1 MKENLNEIKRLQKL
15 AGLLNEN
22 HMDEFD
28 DSGMSE
34 YDKRYKNTDDDLTIF
49 DVEVGKRDNSGPWAT
64 TATSSVLIH
73 VMSREGE
80 NYSLDD
86 ILDWAI
92 MVPGFKSSY
101 MITRKIGEI
110 SEVTPGEWAFELET
124 TVWQN

>member
-1 MKENLNEIKRLQKL
+1 
-15 AGLLNEN
+15 
-22 HMDEFD
+22 
-28 DSGMSE
+28 
-34 YDKRYKNTDDDLTIF
+34 
-49 DVEVGKRDNSGPWAT
+49 
-64 TATSSVLIH
+64 
-73 VMSREGE
+73 MSREGE

-110 SEVTPGEWAFELET
+110 SEVIPGEWAFELET